1 MSMNLSEMIEK
12 AFHEGYIFQGNAQTQ
27 RQKIEMLV
35 KECCESN
42 APKLSEHQINKLLK
56 KENEIMEKFFWEH
69 TVVPGVVI
77 GSILFTMII
86 LVLVA

>member
-1 MSMNLSEMIEK
+1 MSMNISEVIER

-35 KECCESN
+35 KEYVESN
-42 APKLSEHQINKLLK
+42 APKLSEHQIKKLLE
-56 KENEIMEKFFWEH
+56 KESQIMDKFFWEH